1 MHWVSKRRKRKLLHE
16 AFVGGWQ
23 AALGVNVTNP
33 RVLAVLESC
42 FELWLEEASGE
53 VDVLGLRFR
62 RRWDLPRTKL
72 PAETLEPY
80 RRQRPATISIPA
92 QRTGAADDRGLAVAV
107 DDRRVAQHRADAS

>member
-1 MHWVSKRRKRKLLHE
+1 MHWVSKKRKRKLLHE

-42 FELWLEEASGE
+42 FELWLEEATGE

-62 RRWDLPRTKL
+62 RRWDLPKTKL
-72 PAETLEPY
+72 SPEALEPF
-80 RRQRPATISIPA
+80 RKEVPVTFSIPIPV
-92 QRTGAADDRGLAVAV
+92 QRTGAADERGFT
-107 DDRRVAQHRADAS
+107 DRRRGAQHRADVG

>member
-16 AFVGGWQ
+16 AFIGGWQ

-42 FELWLEEASGE
+42 FELWLEEATGE

-62 RRWDLPRTKL
+62 RRWDLPKTNL
-72 PAETLEPY
+72 PPEALEPF
-80 RRQRPATISIPA
+80 RQPAPVTISIPA
-92 QRTGAADDRGLAVAV
+92 QRTGPARE
-107 DDRRVAQHRADAS
+107 RRVTQHRADAG

>member
-1 MHWVSKRRKRKLLHE
+1 MHWVSKKRKRKLLHE

-42 FELWLEEASGE
+42 FELWLEEATGE

-62 RRWDLPRTKL
+62 RRWDLPKTKL
-72 PAETLEPY
+72 PAEALEPF
-80 RRQRPATISIPA
+80 RKEVPMTISIPV
-92 QRTGAADDRGLAVAV
+92 QRTGAADERGSADRH
-107 DDRRVAQHRADAS
+107 RVAQHRAD

>member
-1 MHWVSKRRKRKLLHE
+1 MHWVSKKRKRKLLHE

-42 FELWLEEASGE
+42 FELWLEEATGE

-72 PAETLEPY
+72 SPEALDPF
-80 RRQRPATISIPA
+80 RREVPVTISIPV
-92 QRTGAADDRGLAVAV
+92 QRTGVADEHGSADGH
-107 DDRRVAQHRADAS
+107 RVAQHRADVR

>member
-1 MHWVSKRRKRKLLHE
+1 MHWVSKKRKRKLLHE

-42 FELWLEEASGE
+42 FELWLEEATGE

-62 RRWDLPRTKL
+62 RRWDLPKTKL
-72 PAETLEPY
+72 PPEALDPF
-80 RRQRPATISIPA
+80 RQQPPMTISIPA
-92 QRTGAADDRGLAVAV
+92 QRTGSADGQ
-107 DDRRVAQHRADAS
+107 RVAQHRADAS

>member
-1 MHWVSKRRKRKLLHE
+1 MHWVSKKRKRKLLHE

-42 FELWLEEASGE
+42 FELWLEEATGE

-72 PAETLEPY
+72 SPEALDPF
-80 RRQRPATISIPA
+80 RREVPVTISVPV
-92 QRTGAADDRGLAVAV
+92 QRTGVADEHGSADGH
-107 DDRRVAQHRADAS
+107 RVAQHRADVR